1 MSNLEQHIASL
12 LVQHNCVILPRF
24 GGLIGSYQ
32 PAQKSEESGMIAP
45 PYKEIIFNRSLSHND
60 GLLIKSYSIDYNL
73 SYVEAERQVVA
84 LIDSLQSRIAKGESV
99 VFGEIGVFRM
109 DGEGNIYFKQSDTL
123 NLLDRSFGFEAI
135 QMVPLSV
142 GAMGG
147 FNRTSK
153 SKIFVKLVSN
163 RRVTSVIAASITLF
177 LFSTNVA
184 IKELEN
190 YNYGSLFSKSGTNEV
205 VAQLSTQNDNSL
217 IVEPISPAV
226 TEKKE
231 EPKVAAVVSVAERQ
245 YHLIA
250 ASVTSSVEAEEV
262 VQRLRLKGK
271 TNAQVVKADGRY
283 RISVEQFE
291 SKDLALV
298 SMKSYRK
305 NEQFK
310 NVWVYRDK

>member
-84 LIDSLQSRIAKGESV
+84 LIDSLQLRIAKGESV
-99 VFGEIGVFRM
+99 AFGEVGVFRM
-109 DGEGNIYFKQSDTL
+109 DSEGNIYFKQSDTL

-142 GAMGG
+142 GTMGG
-147 FNRTSK
+147 FGASRSK
-153 SKIFVKLVSN
+153 VFVKLVSN
-163 RRVTSVIAASITLF
+163 RRVASGIAASIALF

-184 IKELEN
+184 IKELDN

-205 VAQLSTQNDNSL
+205 VVPLSTQNDKSIIL
-217 IVEPISPAV
+217 EPATPSV
-226 TEKKE
+226 QEKIAEQKS
-231 EPKVAAVVSVAERQ
+231 VVDISVAERQ

-250 ASVTSSVEAEEV
+250 ASVTSRAEAEELA
-262 VQRLRLKGK
+262 QSLRLRGK
-271 TNAQVVKADGRY
+271 SNAQVVTADGRY

-291 SKDLALV
+291 SKDLAVL
-298 SMKSYRK
+298 SMKNYRK
-305 NEQFK
+305 SEQFK
-310 NVWVYRDK
+310 NVWVYREK